1 MEKRDKL
8 ELVIEQLEERIAPGV
23 IPGPGGKVHADNGWG
38 NGADSTNNG
47 SFSGGTD
54 PSKSINSANNFS
66 DNPNNG
72 TPNSGAR

>member
-1 MEKRDKL
+1 MEKKGRI

-23 IPGPGGKVHADNGWG
+23 VTKGNNGWG
-38 NGADSTNNG
+38 NGADSTNAG

-54 PSKSINSANNFS
+54 PSKSNNSATGS